1 MRLQYTIQPTKLK
14 IMSEPKNKAKN
25 KEQLI
30 HRIENEEHSETKEN
44 CSCPKCGSSN
54 VYGISRVV
62 GYFSVIDNWNKSKQA
77 ELKRRQKGNYW
88 SKELKE

>member
-1 MRLQYTIQPTKLK
+1 ML
-14 IMSEPKNKAKN
+14 EPKTKATN
-25 KEQLI
+25 KEQKI
-30 HRIENEEHSETKEN
+30 HIIVKENECSETKEN
-44 CSCPKCGSSN
+44 CSCPRCGSSN

>member
-1 MRLQYTIQPTKLK
+1 
-14 IMSEPKNKAKN
+14 MSQPKNKAKN
-25 KEQLI
+25 KEQKI
-30 HRIENEEHSETKEN
+30 HTIESERESSESKES
-44 CSCPKCGSSN
+44 CSCPVCGSSN

-88 SKELKE
+88 SKEKKE